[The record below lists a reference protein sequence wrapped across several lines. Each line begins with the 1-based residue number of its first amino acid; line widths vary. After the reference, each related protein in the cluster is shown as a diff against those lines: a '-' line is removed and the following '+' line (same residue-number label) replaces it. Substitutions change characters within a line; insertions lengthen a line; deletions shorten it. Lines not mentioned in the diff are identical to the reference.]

1 MQFGQLN
8 RREFISLPGGAATWR
23 LAARRGE
30 CDGQKDVSMTALG
43 FFIRTIAPAWVAF
56 ALLSP
61 IITQPT
67 FAQTIAPTEFKWQ
80 ELGARVFEQSCGVCH
95 QPTGLGVSGAFPP
108 LAGHVAVSFA
118 QPNGRAYLVRVV
130 LYGLEGPI
138 TVKDS
143 AFAGAMPPWTQLKD
157 DEIAAALDHVLTAWG
172 NDKLLPR
179 DFAPILPADVAAAR
193 AQRMS
198 AADVLALRQ
207 QIMSRPPGGV
217 AGGAPAT
224 AAAALSFTAEQA
236 ERGEAAYVHNCQD
249 CHGTSLDNGEFGGAP
264 LKGSWFRQ
272 HWGNGSVAALIGK
285 TKGTMPPDR
294 PGQLSDQTYLD
305 LTAFLLS
312 QNGYAPGDKEL
323 PADLETQQAMSL
335 KK

>member
-1 MQFGQLN
+1 
-8 RREFISLPGGAATWR
+8 
-23 LAARRGE
+23 
-30 CDGQKDVSMTALG
+30 MTARG
-43 FFIRTIAPAWVAF
+43 FASRTTTPAWVAL

-61 IITQPT
+61 IITQQT
-67 FAQTIAPTEFKWQ
+67 FAQTLTPAEFKWQ

-95 QPTGLGVSGAFPP
+95 QPTGLGVPGAFPP
-108 LAGHVAVSFA
+108 LAGYVAESFA

-138 TVKDS
+138 TVKGN

-193 AQRMS
+193 VERMT

-207 QIMSRPPGGV
+207 QIMSTPPGGV
-217 AGGAPAT
+217 VGAAP
-224 AAAALSFTAEQA
+224 AAAATAPSFTAEQA
-236 ERGEAAYVHNCQD
+236 ERGEAAYVRNCQD
-249 CHGTSLDNGEFGGAP
+249 CHGTTLDNGEFGGAP
-264 LKGSWFRQ
+264 LKGSWFRR
-272 HWGNGSVAALIGK
+272 HWGDGSVAALIGK
-285 TKGTMPPDR
+285 TKATMPSDR

-305 LTAFLLS
+305 LTAFLLI
-312 QNGYAPGDKEL
+312 QNGYAPSDKEL
-323 PADLETQQAMSL
+323 PADLETQQTMSL